1 MGRSDPAEQE
11 TTMFLRKMITAAIAA
26 LTLGTAVATPGKAQA
41 MGYGFGGLGV
51 AGLVSHLAL
60 GAARAEAAPRRAV
73 IVEHRYVRKGN
84 RLHYCGCVVRHVR
97 VYP

>member
-1 MGRSDPAEQE
+1 MSI
-11 TTMFLRKMITAAIAA
+11 RKTITAAIAA
-26 LTLGTAVATPGKAQA
+26 LTLGSAVATPGTAQA
-41 MGYGFGGLGV
+41 MGYGYGG
-51 AGLVSHLAL
+51 LAL
-60 GAARAEAAPRRAV
+60 GAAAAEAAPRRAV